1 MHFFYLK
8 MTLSAY
14 FNALIYGYDISK
26 ITQRLMLL
34 LSEMILFIFFL

>member
-1 MHFFYLK
+1 

-14 FNALIYGYDISK
+14 FKALIYGYDTSK

-34 LSEMILFIFFL
+34 IS